1 MSKVNLNIAYLGKTG
16 ANINLGK
23 IDDIEITSPDNTV
36 EVINKTYDEATK
48 VLTFE
53 LKAGSINDVEIISSD
68 NSVEVVG
75 REYNE
80 ETKVLKL
87 DLKAAK
93 SLTITSENETV
104 KVTEKNGNVDLGV
117 KQVSVAPLDATT
129 TVELNTDASGN
140 DTYKVGAF
148 SSHTIVE
155 RIDIST
161 TEHSNGRWLQSY
173 KVKCAIVDQEFE
185 FFDTNTMEEGLSNNL
200 NAKNTKAI
208 YNVEK
213 SAEPQYIM
221 YQAFSSTASMHK
233 TKLTI
238 EEDGKKPR
246 VYYIAGIS
254 DTAGSSGHEYDAAFT
269 FITDLNWEIK
279 GYIKSNQMRSVIT
292 VPAGFSGKIR
302 SEMVYYHKFQGGYV
316 TVVGYEGNELK
327 SYEIE
332 KYDRTVEL
340 RPHTAE
346 ELASGIAG
354 FTDAEKIT
362 SEIAPNAG
370 RYKVDCLFPL
380 DGWEVGKKI
389 PDSFPNDLMLHQLQL
404 YVEQLQE
411 DYAHLVRQ
419 INFTSSD
426 GSINVN
432 PIEGGGTDYTV
443 NLQSFY
449 GVLEIND
456 DNKSTYYKSDEEI
469 VYNVPAHIQTIVIN
483 TSKTLIISAIQGDN
497 FNGRRLTLAGN
508 YAPSERYT
516 IDASNTEGRFSQ
528 YLYEYRAGSV
538 TTGASSVSWSNIA
551 EAFET
556 FIYFNGIW
564 FSKGY

>member
-36 EVINKTYDEATK
+36 EVVGKTYDEATK

-185 FFDTNTMEEGLSNNL
+185 FFDTNTMEDGFSNNL

-254 DTAGSSGHEYDAAFT
+254 DTAGASDHEYDAAFT
-269 FITDLNWEIK
+269 FVTDLNWEIK
-279 GYIKSNQMRSVIT
+279 GYIKSNQMRAVIT

-302 SEMVYYHKFQGGYV
+302 SEMVYYHKFKGGYV

-332 KYDRTVEL
+332 NYDRTVEL

-426 GSINVN
+426 ESINVN
-432 PIEGGGTDYTV
+432 AIEGGGTDYTV
-443 NLQSFY
+443 NWTKLLAN
-449 GVLEIND
+449 GILEITD
-456 DNKSTYYKSDEEI
+456 DNKSDYYDSATGI
-469 VYNVPAHIQTIVIN
+469 ISNIPPNTQTIAFN
-483 TSKTLIISAIQGDN
+483 TSLVEKVKAIQGGN
-497 FNGRRLTLAGN
+497 YNGRRITLVGSYTMSN
-508 YAPSERYT
+508 EYADT
-516 IDASNTEGRFSQ
+516 DTDGRFSR
-528 YLYEYRAGSV
+528 YLLGYRYGVPGGEISH
-538 TTGASSVSWSNIA
+538 SLD
-551 EAFET
+551 EMFED
-556 FIYFNGIW
+556 FVYFNGIW

>member
-1 MSKVNLNIAYLGKTG
+1 MSKVNLNIAYLGQKG

-36 EVINKTYDEATK
+36 EVVNKKYDEATK

-53 LKAGSINDVEIISSD
+53 LKAGSINDVEITSSD
-68 NSVEVVG
+68 NSVEVVS
-75 REYNE
+75 REYNV
-80 ETKVLKL
+80 ETKVLTL

-93 SLTITSENETV
+93 SLSITSEDETV
-104 KVTEKNGNVDLGV
+104 KVTEKNGKVDLGV

-140 DTYKVGAF
+140 DIYKVGAF

-185 FFDTNTMEEGLSNNL
+185 FFDTNTMEDGFSNNL

-279 GYIKSNQMRSVIT
+279 GYIKSNQMRAVIT

-332 KYDRTVEL
+332 KYDRTVDL

-354 FTDAEKIT
+354 YTDAEKIT

-443 NLQSFY
+443 NWTKLLAN
-449 GVLEIND
+449 GILEITD
-456 DNKSTYYKSDEEI
+456 DNKSDYYDSATGI
-469 VYNVPAHIQTIVIN
+469 ISNIPPNTQTIAFN
-483 TSKTLIISAIQGDN
+483 TSLVEEVKAIQGGN
-497 FNGRRLTLAGN
+497 YNGRRITLVGSYTMSN
-508 YAPSERYT
+508 EYADT
-516 IDASNTEGRFSQ
+516 DTDGRFSR
-528 YLYEYRAGSV
+528 YLLGYRYGV
-538 TTGASSVSWSNIA
+538 PGGEIA
-551 EAFET
+551 YSLDELFED
-556 FIYFNGIW
+556 FVYFNGIW

>member
-1 MSKVNLNIAYLGKTG
+1 MSKVNLNIAYLGQKPS
-16 ANINLGK
+16 INLGK
-23 IDDIEITSPDNTV
+23 IDDIEITSPDNSV

-53 LKAGSINDVEIISSD
+53 LKADGINDVEIISSD
-68 NSVEVVG
+68 NSVEVVSK
-75 REYNE
+75 EYNE
-80 ETKVLKL
+80 DTKVLKL

-93 SLTITSENETV
+93 SLTITSEDETV
-104 KVTEKNGNVDLGV
+104 KVEESGGKVDLGV

-129 TVELNTDASGN
+129 NVELNTDASGN
-140 DTYKVGAF
+140 ETYKVGAF

-185 FFDTNTMEEGLSNNL
+185 FFDTNTMEDGFSNNL

-279 GYIKSNQMRSVIT
+279 GYIKSNQMRAVII

-354 FTDAEKIT
+354 YTDAEKIT

-426 GSINVN
+426 ESINVN

-443 NLQSFY
+443 NWTKLLAN
-449 GVLEIND
+449 GILEITD
-456 DNKSTYYKSDEEI
+456 DNKSDYYDSATGI
-469 VYNVPAHIQTIVIN
+469 ISNIPPNTQTIAFN
-483 TSKTLIISAIQGDN
+483 TSLVETVKAIQGGN
-497 FNGRRLTLAGN
+497 YNGRRITLVGSYTMSN
-508 YAPSERYT
+508 EYADT
-516 IDASNTEGRFSQ
+516 DTDGRFSR
-528 YLYEYRAGSV
+528 YLLGYRYG
-538 TTGASSVSWSNIA
+538 TPGGEIA
-551 EAFET
+551 YSLDELFED
-556 FIYFNGIW
+556 FVYFNGIW

>member
-1 MSKVNLNIAYLGKTG
+1 MSKVNLNIAYLGQKG

-48 VLTFE
+48 ILTFE
-53 LKAGSINDVEIISSD
+53 LKAGSINDVEITSSD
-68 NSVEVVG
+68 NSVEVVS
-75 REYNE
+75 RDYNV
-80 ETKVLKL
+80 ETKVLTL

-93 SLTITSENETV
+93 SLSITSEDETV
-104 KVTEKNGNVDLGV
+104 KVTEKNGKVDLGV

-129 TVELNTDASGN
+129 SVELNTDASGN
-140 DTYKVGAF
+140 DIYKVGAF

-185 FFDTNTMEEGLSNNL
+185 FFDTNTMEDGFSNNL

-279 GYIKSNQMRSVIT
+279 GYIKSNQMRAVIT

-354 FTDAEKIT
+354 YTDAEKIT

-426 GSINVN
+426 ESINVN

-443 NLQSFY
+443 NWTKLLAN
-449 GVLEIND
+449 GILEITD
-456 DNKSTYYKSDEEI
+456 DNKSDYYDSATGI
-469 VYNVPAHIQTIVIN
+469 ISNIPPNTQTIAFN
-483 TSKTLIISAIQGDN
+483 TSLVETVKAIQGGN
-497 FNGRRLTLAGN
+497 YNGRRITLVGSYTMSN
-508 YAPSERYT
+508 EYADT
-516 IDASNTEGRFSQ
+516 DTDGRFSR
-528 YLYEYRAGSV
+528 YLLGYRYGV
-538 TTGASSVSWSNIA
+538 PGGEIA
-551 EAFET
+551 YSLDELFED
-556 FIYFNGIW
+556 FVYFNGIW

>member
-1 MSKVNLNIAYLGKTG
+1 MSKTNLNIAYLNQQKG
-16 ANINLGK
+16 ANISLGK
-23 IDDIEITSPDNTV
+23 ID
-36 EVINKTYDEATK
+36 
-48 VLTFE
+48 
-53 LKAGSINDVEIISSD
+53 DVEIISSD
-68 NSVEVVG
+68 NSVEVAG
-75 REYNE
+75 KEYNE
-80 ETKVLKL
+80 ETKVLAF
-87 DLKAAK
+87 DLKVAK
-93 SLTITSENETV
+93 SLTITSEDKTV

-129 TVELNTDASGN
+129 TVELDTDAGGN
-140 DTYKVGAF
+140 KTYKVGAF
-148 SSHTIVE
+148 SSHTIID

-185 FFDTNTMEEGLSNNL
+185 FFDTNTMEDGFSNNL

-279 GYIKSNQMRSVIT
+279 GYIKSNQMRAVIT

-354 FTDAEKIT
+354 YTDAEKIT

-370 RYKVDCLFPL
+370 RYKVDCLYPL

-426 GSINVN
+426 ESINVN

-443 NLQSFY
+443 NWTKLLAN
-449 GVLEIND
+449 GILEITD
-456 DNKSTYYKSDEEI
+456 DNKSDYYDSATGI
-469 VYNVPAHIQTIVIN
+469 ISNIPPNTQTIAFN
-483 TSKTLIISAIQGDN
+483 TSLVEKVKAIQGGN
-497 FNGRRLTLAGN
+497 YNGRRITLIGSYTMSN
-508 YAPSERYT
+508 EYADT
-516 IDASNTEGRFSQ
+516 DTDGRFSR
-528 YLYEYRAGSV
+528 YLLGYRYG
-538 TTGASSVSWSNIA
+538 TPGGEIA
-551 EAFET
+551 YSLDELFED
-556 FIYFNGIW
+556 FVYFNGIW